1 MHDICETPE
10 CVAQNYSIT
19 RRADAIMKGVYKAR
33 TQKAAGYLTLS
44 GQSRLQV
51 PGPFYIVSDL
61 NDIAPILQEHSYGK
75 RYMVRPCPK
84 RARHGFVESRPITVH
99 QDEETASAIAAIF
112 AEAQEADSDAELL
125 LCPLINAKANCVVT
139 PGFVSIGPG
148 HDGATSGRGAIGFP
162 LVGAPFAEIGV
173 DILQKSGVEDT
184 QAPYLEAVMSQTYPD
199 SNWHFTQLRAG
210 PKVAGLEHDFIP
222 SLTKVESILEASGDL
237 LEWEK
242 QMETI
247 APGVVVVH
255 PGGSLV
261 SHYGVHCI
269 INKIPIMTSRVPMV
283 GEWLEKEP
291 KDDVRVPDPQAVL
304 KGLAIGTQIEL
315 LDIRNR
321 EKFLND
327 GTMKDKWTV
336 MPSPAHM
343 IDLMLVVAHNAPA
356 MSNGYGVWLGVAAA
370 TMLRCGMAASH
381 GEARHRSPLTKNISR
396 ETIFHTTFSDFFGAR
411 NTLHIAQE
419 SFMYDYWT
427 SGYGGKKWEACTQSI
442 IDLDGVVV
450 KLFANPT
457 DALVAELMEKLNK
470 AVDQAHNNGWW
481 LNKFTGMEEDAPF
494 QQAAEQSVK
503 RIVKAAETALMLAPH
518 LTEDVEETL
527 RLWREQTAI
536 VLRERV
542 EYFPKK
548 AGDLDEDEINDD
560 DPCDDDN
567 DELISITG
575 EDEEE
580 SSDMSDFV
588 EGCDCAECKK
598 HAVPETTDHE
608 DAVEPVKTVVKS
620 SKLSKIP
627 FNPLK
632 HSISR
637 GHLRYEWMAE
647 KTFRVHIQFELMD
660 KNEVVVGYCSTDA
673 SYTHPIQPI
682 RDIIEKHPSE
692 ESYSSGAMGYY
703 PLEVSPGIIIEPLC
717 SLAAVLHGVTLGL
730 ATLDGKELS

>member
-1 MHDICETPE
+1 M
-10 CVAQNYSIT
+10 
-19 RRADAIMKGVYKAR
+19 
-33 TQKAAGYLTLS
+33 
-44 GQSRLQV
+44 
-51 PGPFYIVSDL
+51 
-61 NDIAPILQEHSYGK
+61 
-75 RYMVRPCPK
+75 
-84 RARHGFVESRPITVH
+84 
-99 QDEETASAIAAIF
+99 
-112 AEAQEADSDAELL
+112 
-125 LCPLINAKANCVVT
+125 VT

-173 DILQKSGVEDT
+173 DILQKSGVEET

-199 SNWHFTQLRAG
+199 SNWYFTQLRAG

-222 SLTKVESILEASGDL
+222 TLTKVESILEASGDL

-304 KGLAIGTQIEL
+304 KGLALGTQMAW
-315 LDIRNR
+315 LDQRSR
-321 EKFLND
+321 EAALND
-327 GTMKDKWTV
+327 GTLKDKWQT
-336 MPSPAHM
+336 MPTPAHM

-356 MSNGYGVWLGVAAA
+356 MSNGYGVWIGIAAA

-457 DALVAELMEKLNK
+457 DALVTELMEKLNK

-481 LNKFTGMEEDAPF
+481 MNKFTGMEEDAPF

-518 LTEDVEETL
+518 LTEDVGETL
-527 RLWREQTAI
+527 KVWREQTAI
-536 VLRERV
+536 VLRDRIG
-542 EYFPKK
+542 YTTKI
-548 AGDLDEDEINDD
+548 AGDLDEDEDVIEDDD

-575 EDEEE
+575 EDDEE

-608 DAVEPVKTVVKS
+608 YAVEPMSTTLKKAAEEIDAHVEQHKMKG
-620 SKLSKIP
+620 KLSKIS

-632 HSISR
+632 HTISR
-637 GHLRYEWMAE
+637 AHLRYEWDSPT
-647 KTFRVHIQFELMD
+647 TFSIHVQFELSCD
-660 KNEVVVGYCSTDA
+660 GIVKGYCSA
-673 SYTHPIQPI
+673 SKRFTANTKPIIALVQ
-682 RDIIEKHPSE
+682 DVSSE
-692 ESYSSGAMGYY
+692 VSYSSGAWGYY
-703 PLEVSPGIIIEPLC
+703 PLNIMEGGGAICEPLC
-717 SLAAVLHGVTLGL
+717 NLATVLHGVTLGFT
-730 ATLDGKELS
+730 TLDGKELS